1 MSLHESPL
9 DRGGI
14 ADVSNACAQGGRPS
28 PVSAMSCDS
37 ELGKSAG
44 TYMGYAFGRLLMYL
58 PARGTNM
65 ARVVPVPYDA
75 KYC

>member
-1 MSLHESPL
+1 
-9 DRGGI
+9 
-14 ADVSNACAQGGRPS
+14 
-28 PVSAMSCDS
+28 MSCDS